1 MKFKVRQSKNEDKER
16 MLQLY
21 NSFMR
26 RFVGSASRTP
36 RSFTRMLRKKDN
48 INYVALD
55 RQSRMIGYVHATLEK
70 RNNTGEF
77 RDIIVDPKHSFEKVA
92 NVLVK
97 KVDADFA
104 KKKVA
109 AIVAGSLRNPAYE
122 KIFPKLGFIE
132 SESTGVFMYA
142 IIDAQKLLN
151 ELEPVF
157 ANRLKE
163 AEDWNGLVQIQ
174 CGEHS
179 LYLEKTAE
187 GVEKVVWTNRPVD
200 FRVRLSET
208 ILVKLIFGMAD
219 SLECRKSE
227 QLKVETTVSEAKAIK
242 LLQRLFPR
250 SQFLTMDFW

>member
-1 MKFKVRQSKNEDKER
+1 MEFKVRQAKKEDNER

-26 RFVGSASRTP
+26 RFVGSASRTS
-36 RSFTRMLRKKDN
+36 RSFTRILRKKDN

-55 RQSRMIGYVHATLEK
+55 SQNRMIGYVHAALEK

-77 RDIIVDPKHSFEKVA
+77 RDIIVDPEQDFEKVA
-92 NVLVK
+92 NILVE
-97 KVDADFA
+97 KVNADFA

-109 AIVAGSLRNPAYE
+109 SIVAGSLRNPAYE

-132 SESTGVFMYA
+132 SESMGVFMYA
-142 IIDAQKLLN
+142 ILDSQKLLD

-163 AEDWNGLVQIQ
+163 VEDWTGLAQIQ
-174 CGEHS
+174 CDEHN

-187 GVEKVVWTNRPVD
+187 GVDKVVWTNRPVD

-208 ILVKLIFGMAD
+208 ILVKLIFGVAD
-219 SLECRKSE
+219 PLECRKGE
-227 QLKVETTVSEAKAIK
+227 QLKVETTVGEAKAIK

-250 SQFLTMDFW
+250 NQFLTMDFW

>member
-1 MKFKVRQSKNEDKER
+1 MEFKVRQAKKEDKER

-26 RFVGSASRTP
+26 RFVGSASRP
-36 RSFTRMLRKKDN
+36 SKSFMRMLRKKDN

-55 RQSRMIGYVHATLEK
+55 SQNRMVGYVHATLEK

-77 RDIIVDPKHSFEKVA
+77 RDIIVDPKHDFEQVATVLVEKV
-92 NVLVK
+92 N
-97 KVDADFA
+97 ADFA

-132 SESTGVFMYA
+132 SESKGVFMYA
-142 IIDAQKLLN
+142 ILDAQKLLN

-163 AEDWNGLVQIQ
+163 AENWKGLVQIQ
-174 CGEHS
+174 CDEHS
-179 LYLEKTAE
+179 LYLEKIAE

-200 FRVRLSET
+200 FSVKLGGT
-208 ILVKLIFGMAD
+208 ILVKLIFGVAD
-219 SLECRKSE
+219 PLECRKSE